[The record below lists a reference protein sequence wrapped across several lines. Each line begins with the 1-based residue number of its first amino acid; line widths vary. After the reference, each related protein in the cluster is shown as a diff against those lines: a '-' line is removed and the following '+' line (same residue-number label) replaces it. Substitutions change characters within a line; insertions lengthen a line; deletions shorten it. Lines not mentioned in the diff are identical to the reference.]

1 MTARPRLVLIG
12 LAAAWTAGVWASPVA
27 PLPPLSAAAQGPGA
41 EAAPSNASAPSPRA
55 GSKTERPSLLP
66 APRLEGTEAA
76 GKPASEAAPLLPSP
90 PPSMTTQAAG
100 SDVPASSPSAGRET
114 GEPSLFPAPRSG
126 DTETAGRPGLLPAPR
141 SDEAETAG
149 QAARAAAPSPPSVT
163 AAGGAE
169 READATGPV
178 PPDGKPAAAPAQSGG
193 SRDAG
198 ARSRLLRSLERRP
211 MPRPESA
218 PPSGPSGPAAG
229 GDARRR
235 AVFGCPREVLTALL
249 AGAAE
254 PGGAVS
260 ALAVEREV
268 LLLCRERQAVVAEI
282 VRLEGELSAALDA
295 SKPRNERTAD
305 ATADG
310 EAASRRVVLRLAAP
324 EPSEERPA
332 PAPKAAAPKPPAY
345 AWFSILG
352 TPGRLRAG
360 VSDGRRVWFVREGD
374 RLPGAVRI
382 ERITARPPG
391 VRVKGASRG
400 ALPYGARPA
409 GDGA

>member
-1 MTARPRLVLIG
+1 MTARPRLLLIG

-27 PLPPLSAAAQGPGA
+27 PLPPLPAVPQGPGA

-55 GSKTERPSLLP
+55 GSDAERPSLLP
-66 APRLEGTEAA
+66 APRPEGTEGAGQAA
-76 GKPASEAAPLLPSP
+76 PEAAPLLPSP
-90 PPSMTTQAAG
+90 PSMTTQAAG
-100 SDVPASSPSAGRET
+100 PDAPASSPSAGHRTEKS
-114 GEPSLFPAPRSG
+114 SLPPALRSG
-126 DTETAGRPGLLPAPR
+126 GTETAGEAVRPAPSLLPA
-141 SDEAETAG
+141 
-149 QAARAAAPSPPSVT
+149 AP
-163 AAGGAE
+163 AAG
-169 READATGPV
+169 EAGGEAGVAGPV
-178 PPDGKPAAAPAQSGG
+178 PRDGKPAAAPAHPGG

-211 MPRPESA
+211 MPHPESA
-218 PPSGPSGPAAG
+218 PPPGPSGPAAEG
-229 GDARRR
+229 GARRR

-268 LLLCRERQAVVAEI
+268 LLLCRERQAVMAEI
-282 VRLEGELSAALDA
+282 VRLEGELSAALEA
-295 SKPRNERTAD
+295 SKPPSARTAD
-305 ATADG
+305 GSGDG
-310 EAASRRVVLRLAAP
+310 GSASRRVVLRLAAP
-324 EPSEERPA
+324 EPAGERPA
-332 PAPKAAAPKPPAY
+332 PAPTAAAPKPPAY

-391 VRVKGASRG
+391 VRVKGAGRG

-409 GDGA
+409 GEGT

>member
-1 MTARPRLVLIG
+1 MTARPLLVLIG
-12 LAAAWTAGVWASPVA
+12 LAAVWTAGVWASPVM
-27 PLPPLSAAAQGPGA
+27 PLPPLSAVPQDPGA
-41 EAAPSNASAPSPRA
+41 EAAPSSASAPSPRSRSGA
-55 GSKTERPSLLP
+55 DRPSLLP
-66 APRLEGTEAA
+66 APRLDGTEAA
-76 GKPASEAAPLLPSP
+76 GRPAPEAAPLLPSP
-90 PPSMTTQAAG
+90 PSMTTQAAEP
-100 SDVPASSPSAGRET
+100 DAPALSPSAGRET
-114 GEPSLFPAPRSG
+114 GEPGLFPARRSG
-126 DTETAGRPGLLPAPR
+126 TTETAGRPAPQPASPLSVETRSAGTDGLTPSLLP
-141 SDEAETAG
+141 S
-149 QAARAAAPSPPSVT
+149 PS
-163 AAGGAE
+163 AAG
-169 READATGPV
+169 EADVAGPV
-178 PPDGKPAAAPAQSGG
+178 PPDGKPAAASAQSGG

-198 ARSRLLRSLERRP
+198 TRSRLLRSLERRP

-218 PPSGPSGPAAG
+218 PPPGPSGPAAG

-268 LLLCRERQAVVAEI
+268 LLLCRERQSVVAEI

-295 SKPRNERTAD
+295 SKPPSAKTAGGSG
-305 ATADG
+305 DG
-310 EAASRRVVLRLAAP
+310 GVEPRRVVLRLAAP
-324 EPSEERPA
+324 EPSEERAA

-391 VRVKGASRG
+391 VRVQGAGHG

-409 GDGA
+409 GEGT